1 MNDQKAK
8 RVAPAARPMSNSP
21 ELFQRLVE
29 GVRDYAIFMLDPE
42 GRVMSWNSGAQRIKG
57 YSAADIIGKHF
68 STFYTPDAIARKW
81 PEYELETAIEQ
92 GQFED
97 EGWRVRKDGTRFW
110 ANVVITP
117 MRADDGTLLGFSK
130 VTRDLTERREH
141 EERLRQSEERF
152 RLLLEGV
159 HDYAIIMLDPDGRVT
174 SWNGGAQRILG
185 YDAAEVLGRSFDMFW
200 PPEDRAAG
208 RPAEEL
214 RAARLNR
221 RAEDRG
227 WRVRKDGTR
236 FWADVIV
243 TALHDVQGELR
254 GFAKVTRDLS
264 DLKRLENLQEQGRH
278 LNEFLAMLA
287 HELRNPLAPLR
298 NALSI
303 MSMSEEPLPPRVA
316 WSHGV
321 MDRQL
326 AQLTRLVDDLLDV
339 SRVTRG
345 KLRMRTETMD
355 LNAAVHSAI
364 ESARPLFDER
374 KQQFEPALS
383 TAPLLMNG
391 DIARI
396 TQVVV
401 NLLNNAA
408 KYTPEGGQIA
418 ISTYAEGNNAV
429 VRVKDTGIGIAPA
442 NIDHIFDLFAQG
454 ERSLD
459 RAAGGLGIGLTLA
472 RRIVE
477 MHGGRIAVQSEGVG
491 HGSEFVV
498 RLPLL
503 AAAAVPGP
511 AGRQGDAVRKNG

>member
-1 MNDQKAK
+1 MNDRKLNRPAAL
-8 RVAPAARPMSNSP
+8 RAPAHPSD
-21 ELFQRLVE
+21 LFQRMVE
-29 GVRDYAIFMLDPE
+29 GVRDYAIFMLDP
-42 GRVMSWNSGAQRIKG
+42 GGHIMSWNSGAQRIKG
-57 YSAADIIGKHF
+57 YTAAEIIGKHF
-68 STFYTPDAIARKW
+68 SIFYTPDAIARKW
-81 PEYELETAIEQ
+81 PEHELEGAVKQ

-117 MRADDGTLLGFSK
+117 MFSDDGELLAYSK

-159 HDYAIIMLDPDGRVT
+159 RDYAIIMLDPEGRIT
-174 SWNGGAQRILG
+174 SWNSGAQEILG
-185 YDAAEVLGRSFDMFW
+185 YPATEVLGRSFELFST
-200 PPEDRAAG
+200 PEDREAG
-208 RPAEEL
+208 RPADEL
-214 RAARLNR
+214 RNARLNGR
-221 RAEDRG
+221 VEDRG

-236 FWADVIV
+236 FWADVVV
-243 TALHDVQGELR
+243 TALHDPRGELR
-254 GFAKVTRDLS
+254 GYAKVTRDLS

-278 LNEFLAMLA
+278 LTEFLAMLA

-303 MSMSEEPLPPRVA
+303 MAMSEDPLPKRA
-316 WSHGV
+316 EWAHGV

-326 AQLTRLVDDLLDV
+326 SQLTRLIDDLLDV

-355 LNAAVHSAI
+355 LNDAVTRAV
-364 ESARPLFDER
+364 ESARPLVEER
-374 KQQFEPALS
+374 RQSLS
-383 TAPLLMNG
+383 AATSSAPLLLNG
-391 DIARI
+391 DLMRL

-408 KYTPEGGQIA
+408 KYTPEGGHIEVA
-418 ISTYAEGNNAV
+418 TFAEGAQAV
-429 VRVKDTGIGIAPA
+429 VRLRDDGIGIAA
-442 NIDHIFDLFAQG
+442 DQLENIFDLFAQG
-454 ERSLD
+454 ERALD
-459 RAAGGLGIGLTLA
+459 RAAGGLGIGLSLA

-477 MHGGRIAVQSEGVG
+477 MHGGTIVAKSAGPGQ
-491 HGSEFVV
+491 GSEFTV

-503 AAAAVPGP
+503 LEKTWNTTPSP
-511 AGRQGDAVRKNG
+511 S